1 MAELDEDVQG
11 NNHEGAAPASG
22 RQACVRCSGPDV
34 KAVSMSSIAVYL
46 RCDSC
51 GEVWSIPQRRKQP
64 RADDPRKF

>member
-1 MAELDEDVQG
+1 MAELVQG
-11 NNHEGAAPASG
+11 NDDHEATPTSS
-22 RQACVRCSGPDV
+22 RQCCVRCAAPEV